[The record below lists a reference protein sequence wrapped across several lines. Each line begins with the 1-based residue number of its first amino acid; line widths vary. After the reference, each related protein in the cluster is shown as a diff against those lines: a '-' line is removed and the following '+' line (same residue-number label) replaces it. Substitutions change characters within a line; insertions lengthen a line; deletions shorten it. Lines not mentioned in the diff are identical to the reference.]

1 MHGSDFL
8 SFPDEL
14 LMLYT
19 LVDADSSRG
28 GVNIRT
34 LKVVFSW
41 NTVNTPYLQN
51 QYFELQW
58 RRIGVK
64 STPTQEFFF
73 HAMLVAI
80 RACMRAQPLNLI

>member
-8 SFPDEL
+8 SFPHEL

-34 LKVVFSW
+34 KGRLFLKYSKHAI
-41 NTVNTPYLQN
+41 LQN

-58 RRIGVK
+58 RRIGVI